1 VRKTIALAT
10 AVAVVALAG
19 PARGGSGDPYFSRQ
33 WGLSVIK
40 AEQAWSVSRG
50 AGTLI
55 AVVDSGVDLGHPDL
69 ASKLVVHDDA
79 DIVEPE
85 GYCTG
90 TKKTG
95 RSCIQDGPQDEYG
108 HGTHVAGIAGA
119 LTNNGV
125 GVAGTAPD
133 ARILPVR
140 VFDAEG
146 DGTTKGVAAGIR
158 YAAAKGAD
166 VINLSLGYLTGAGEL
181 NRLRGLLKPIYGAI
195 DEAVAKGAVVVA
207 AAGNHGSPLCAQP
220 AAHPA
225 VVCVGA
231 TDSRDLKT
239 WYSNFDAST
248 FKRYLVAPGGEGLF
262 SCSQEIL
269 STYLRRTETD
279 CSPGPGY
286 EAISGTSMAT
296 PFVSG
301 VAALL
306 AAKGLRN
313 AQIVSCLL
321 QSADDLGAP
330 GRDPIFGF
338 GRLNA
343 MRAVNSC

>member
-10 AVAVVALAG
+10 AFAVVALAG
-19 PARGGSGDPYFSRQ
+19 PAQGGPSDPHFSRQ
-33 WGLSVIK
+33 WGLSAIK
-40 AEQAWSVSRG
+40 AEQAWSVATG

-69 ASKLVVHDDA
+69 SSKLVVHNDA
-79 DIVEPE
+79 DFVEPA
-85 GYCTG
+85 GNCTG
-90 TKKTG
+90 NKKTG
-95 RSCIQDGPQDEYG
+95 RTCIQDGPQDENG
-108 HGTHVAGIAGA
+108 HGTHVAGIAAA

-140 VFDAEG
+140 VLDAQGVGSTG
-146 DGTTKGVAAGIR
+146 DVAAGIR
-158 YAAAKGAD
+158 YAAGKGAD
-166 VINLSLGYLTGAGEL
+166 VINLSLGFLTGVGEL
-181 NRLRGLLKPIYGAI
+181 NRLRGLLRPVYDAI
-195 DEAVAKGAVVVA
+195 DVAVSGGAVVVI
-207 AAGNHGSPLCAQP
+207 AAGNDGAPVCAEP

-269 STYLRRTETD
+269 STYLRGADTD
-279 CSPGPGY
+279 CSPAPGY
-286 EAISGTSMAT
+286 EATAGTSMAA

-306 AAKGLRN
+306 AGRGLGN
-313 AQIVSCLL
+313 GQIVSCLL
-321 QSADDLGAP
+321 QRADDLGVP
-330 GRDPIFGF
+330 GHDPIFGF

-343 MRAVNSC
+343 LRAVNSC